1 MERRYTQDPVSIR
14 PWHSATGIAVAD
26 AKIAAGSLEDARL
39 WFRRVLVRDPLNPEA
54 LQGLATV
61 LNLLGDTVGAE
72 AVCAELSDI
81 NDESC

>member
-1 MERRYTQDPVSIR
+1 M
-14 PWHSATGIAVAD
+14 
-26 AKIAAGSLEDARL
+26 EDARL